1 MGHTA
6 IVKKVLI
13 MVSNEKRSVFQKIF
27 KRLFSDKDDHE
38 EIVQNMKAKMFS
50 ENTLKTIIET
60 DNLHL

>member
-27 KRLFSDKDDHE
+27 KRLFSDKDDNK

-50 ENTLKTIIET
+50 KNTLKQ
-60 DNLHL
+60 